1 MSDILKNPEEV
12 KTLLPRFRFFYAV
25 LAFSFFIFG
34 FRLWFLQIYQ
44 GETLRQFSERNH
56 LKEIKVE
63 APRGLILDREGRAM
77 VDNRLGYEVYLQSQ
91 YIKDWDSTIEAVAPL
106 IQTPVDK
113 LDQRVTRARKQ
124 QGRYAP
130 IRIKENL
137 SLEEVFR
144 LKRAR
149 LTIPGLDIRD
159 KVLRNYNLGK
169 NGSQVFGYV
178 GEISKKQLPLFK
190 KEYPLI
196 NFDQGDIVGKF
207 GIEELL
213 EEHLHGQNGVKLTQV
228 DAFGREMSNQN
239 HQASQETQQLFGSY
253 IKDRAAIPGN
263 NIVLTLDMDIQQATW
278 NAFQDENKIGGAV
291 VMRADGE
298 ILAWVSAPGFD
309 PNDFLGG
316 ISSETWQKLIND
328 PFKPLRNKVIQD
340 HFAPGSTFKPLVAL
354 AGLQER
360 AIRPQ
365 TIVYCPGALPFGNR
379 SFHDHLKGGFGNIN
393 LLEAL
398 ERSSN
403 VYFYKLGISLGIDK
417 MHKYISAMG
426 IGSKTG
432 IELPREAPGLMPST
446 EWKRKARN
454 EDWHPGEN
462 LSVAIGQGFVQATPL
477 QLAIAYLAVGSEGKV
492 VRPYLVKRILSP
504 NGEIIKEEGPKII
517 RDLSQPQGDQ
527 PPLIDKAH
535 FGPVKEGLRL
545 VVNGDR
551 GTARARVRL
560 DGVQIAGKTGTAQ
573 VRGFSATEIYAK
585 CENRPIHMRHHGW
598 FVGYAPA
605 DNPEVVVSVL
615 AEHSCSGSGGA
626 GPLVRS
632 ILYHYFQKYHPEL
645 NVQIPKGAI
654 LSAAQGPAVPQE
666 PEPTDD

>member
-1 MSDILKNPEEV
+1 MSDILHNPEEV
-12 KTLLPRFRFFYAV
+12 KTLLPRYKYFYAV
-25 LAFSFFIFG
+25 LALSFLLFG
-34 FRLWFLQIYQ
+34 SRLWFLQIYQ

-63 APRGLILDREGRAM
+63 APRGLILDREGRAV

-91 YIKDWDSTIEAVAPL
+91 YIKDWKATIKAVAPL
-106 IQTPVDK
+106 VSIPEEK
-113 LDQRVTRARKQ
+113 LEHKVTRARKQ
-124 QGRYAP
+124 QGRYVP
-130 IRIKENL
+130 IKIKENL

-159 KVLRNYNLGK
+159 KVLRNYSLGN
-169 NGSQVFGYV
+169 NGSQVLGYV

-190 KEYPLI
+190 KLYPKI
-196 NFDQGDIVGKF
+196 SFDQGDIVGKF

-213 EEHLHGQNGVKLTQV
+213 EEFLHGDNGVKLTQV
-228 DAFGREMSNQN
+228 DAFGREISNPNQ
-239 HQASQETQQLFGSY
+239 QASQETQQLFGSY

-263 NIVLTLDMDIQQATW
+263 NIVLTLDMDIQQAVW
-278 NAFQDENKIGGAV
+278 DAFQEENKIGGAV
-291 VMRADGE
+291 VMKADGE
-298 ILAWVSAPGFD
+298 ILSWVSAPGFD

-316 ISSETWQKLIND
+316 ISNELWQKLIND

-340 HFAPGSTFKPLVAL
+340 HFAPGSTLKPLVAL
-354 AGLQER
+354 AGLQEK
-360 AIRPQ
+360 AIKPQ
-365 TIVYCPGALPFGNR
+365 TVVYCPGALPFGNR
-379 SFHDHLKGGFGNIN
+379 LFHDHLRGGFGNIT

-403 VYFYKLGISLGIDK
+403 VYFYKLGINLGVDK

-426 IGSKTG
+426 IGTKTG

-446 EWKRKARN
+446 EWKQKARN

-477 QLAIAYLAVGSEGKV
+477 QLAIAYLAIGTEGKV
-492 VRPYLVKRILSP
+492 VKPFLVKRILSP
-504 NGEIIKEEGPKII
+504 NGEVLKEEQPQVV
-517 RDLSQPQGDQ
+517 RDLSQPVGDS
-527 PPLIDKAH
+527 PALIDKAH
-535 FGPVKEGLRL
+535 FAPVKEGLRL
-545 VVNGDR
+545 VVNGPR
-551 GTARARVRL
+551 GTARSKVRL
-560 DGVQIAGKTGTAQ
+560 DGVEIAGKTGTAQ
-573 VRGFSATEIYAK
+573 VRGFSAAEIFAK

-605 DNPEVVVSVL
+605 DNPEIVVAVI

-626 GPLVRS
+626 GTLVRS
-632 ILYHYFQKYHPEL
+632 IMQRYFQKYHPEF
-645 NVQIPKGAI
+645 NVQIPKVTWATTPAI
-654 LSAAQGPAVPQE
+654 DPNTELEVSE
-666 PEPTDD
+666 E